1 MNKSVSLFLA
11 ISLTVLV
18 ACQDSAAKKIT
29 NANPV
34 NNSQAAT
41 PAAQTDGPV
50 MTFDKISH
58 DFGTIEEGEK
68 VTTQF

>member
-1 MNKSVSLFLA
+1 MMNKSVSLFLA

-50 MTFDKISH
+50 MTDQRKQERGARNQPPRLNS
-58 DFGTIEEGEK
+58 
-68 VTTQF
+68 

>member
-1 MNKSVSLFLA
+1 MMNKSVSLFLA

-41 PAAQTDGPV
+41 PAVQTDGPV
-50 MTFDKISH
+50 MTDQRKQERGARNQPPRLNS
-58 DFGTIEEGEK
+58 
-68 VTTQF
+68 